1 MFTLEI
7 ADGSLKI
14 FNGSTVILLYPK
26 DACAINAL
34 ALQQTNPYVEIY
46 NKYLAN
52 NTSVFVQPLSSCED
66 SLSVPFD
73 VASFIAFAE
82 ANLG

>member
-1 MFTLEI
+1 MFRLEI

-34 ALQQTNPYVEIY
+34 ALQQTTPIVEIY
-46 NKYLAN
+46 NKYNAN
-52 NTSVFVQPLSSCED
+52 NTNIFVQPLSSCED
-66 SLSVPFD
+66 SLAVPFD

>member
-1 MFTLEI
+1 MFRLEI

-14 FNGSTVILLYPK
+14 FDGSTVVLLYPK

-34 ALQQTNPYVEIY
+34 ALQQPIPYVEIY

-52 NTSVFVQPLSSCED
+52 NTSVFIQPLSSCED

>member
-7 ADGSLKI
+7 VDGSLKI
-14 FNGSTVILLYPK
+14 LNGSNVTLLYPK
-26 DACAINAL
+26 DACAINVL
-34 ALQQTNPYVEIY
+34 RLKEEIPFVEIY

-52 NTSVFVQPLSSCED
+52 NTTVFIQPLSSCSN
-66 SLSVPFD
+66 SLSEPFD

>member
-1 MFTLEI
+1 MFRLEI

-14 FNGSTVILLYPK
+14 FNGSTVVLLYPK
-26 DACAINAL
+26 DACAINVL
-34 ALQQTNPYVEIY
+34 ALQQSNPYVEIY

-52 NTSVFVQPLSSCED
+52 NTSVFVQPLSSCAD
-66 SLSVPFD
+66 STGTPFD
-73 VASFIAFAE
+73 TSSFIAFAE

>member
-1 MFTLEI
+1 MFRLEI

-14 FNGSTVILLYPK
+14 FSGSNVILLYPK

-34 ALQQTNPYVEIY
+34 ALQQTNPIVEIY
-46 NKYLAN
+46 NKYNAN
-52 NTSVFVQPLSSCED
+52 YTNIFVQPLSSCSD
-66 SLSVPFD
+66 STEAPFN

>member
-1 MFTLEI
+1 MFRLEI

-14 FNGSTVILLYPK
+14 FSGSTVILLYPK

-34 ALQQTNPYVEIY
+34 ALQKTTPIVEIY
-46 NKYLAN
+46 NKYNAN
-52 NTSVFVQPLSSCED
+52 NTNIFVQPLSSCKD
-66 SLSVPFD
+66 STNTSFTVN
-73 VASFIAFAE
+73 SFIAFAE